1 MNEELCALWRAN
13 PSVNPLTNRV
23 IKIDGPVYQTLAKQC
38 SALYALYDASPSVP
52 PLSVPSLSVSSPSL
66 PLNEKE
72 EFASETYINNRIFE
86 KGLHH
91 LRQVLP
97 DLKKET
103 KDENKKDL
111 CHVCY
116 VIEKEVLPSAKKPLD
131 YARTLD
137 SLSIPNHVSY
147 HHQNALPT
155 LRLLS
160 AFNCHDGQRKLT
172 LGLLEFLVKAMDE
185 LKCKPE
191 DVFVVY
197 AGGSS
202 LAASVAISLFPELR
216 ISLYDPDD
224 KSVFRML
231 APSIKNKIMV
241 YKHRSDLP
249 AYQVK
254 FAPLMIFTN
263 NAGWFSDQTARYCRE
278 KLFPMSER
286 KYLLFVSD
294 IRGDTDEYDIV
305 TDMRSQM
312 RWTLMLKAA
321 FYMHKFR
328 LPYQNEENTET
339 IKSMYDDLHHIKPYF
354 SKITIEN
361 PEMKNNP
368 NAILYLSGE
377 PLLQPFGPQRTTEL
391 RLIGKTAKN
400 NQFTFRY
407 YDVMK
412 TENQA
417 ALFNN
422 LYRGYAHYAYTTMT
436 GEKIVNS
443 FEKVTEYYIIAQ
455 CASLLSLPELTQD
468 EKIKKV
474 GDIVDKVLQERISEK
489 VSIDQ
494 CKYMSLQK
502 YLQKNKQKYE
512 EVVPDYFQKI
522 FAPYRKIRSS

>member
-38 SALYALYDASPSVP
+38 SALNASASPSIA
-52 PLSVPSLSVSSPSL
+52 LPSISL
-66 PLNEKE
+66 PSISLNEKE
-72 EFASETYINNRIFE
+72 DEFENNRIFQ

-91 LRQVLP
+91 LQEVLP
-97 DLKKET
+97 ELKKEIKNEIKNENQ
-103 KDENKKDL
+103 KDS

-116 VIEKEVLPSAKKPLD
+116 VIEKQVLPSAQKPLP

-172 LGLLEFLVKAMDE
+172 LGLLEFLAKSMDN
-185 LKCKPE
+185 LHCKPE

-202 LAASVAISLFPELR
+202 MAASVAISLFPELR

-224 KSVFRML
+224 RSVFRML
-231 APSIKNKIMV
+231 PSSIKNKTMV
-241 YKHRSDLP
+241 YKQRSDLP

-263 NAGWFSDQTARYCRE
+263 NAGWFNDHTARYCRE
-278 KLFPMSER
+278 RLFPMSRR
-286 KYLLFVSD
+286 KHLLFVSD
-294 IRGDTDEYDIV
+294 IRGDTEEYDIV

-312 RWTLMLKAA
+312 RWTLMLKAS

-339 IKSMYDDLHHIKPYF
+339 IKSMYDDLHHVKSF
-354 SKITIEN
+354 LSKITIEN
-361 PEMKNNP
+361 IEMKNNP

-377 PLLQPFGPQRTTEL
+377 PLLQAFGPQRTTEL
-391 RLIGKTAKN
+391 RLIGKAGKN
-400 NQFTFRY
+400 NHYTFRY

-412 TENQA
+412 TENQS

-422 LYRGYAHYAYTTMT
+422 VYRSYAHYAYTTMS
-436 GEKIVNS
+436 GQKIVNS

-455 CASLLSLPELTQD
+455 CASLLLSLLSSPESELTED
-468 EKIKKV
+468 KKV
-474 GDIVDKVLQERISEK
+474 KKVADLVDKVLQERISEK
-489 VSIDQ
+489 IGVDQ